1 MIVYVVLL
9 IAIIIAISVIFV
21 SHQPKPKPFAFETDQ
36 IKSFGNPILTKSII
50 RHDLKDRVVF
60 ETTVYEKGFIVYSD
74 ISMNFGEKKYP
85 EDWEKKV
92 VRLSPTELNEII
104 ALKKQIIKEDLHCC
118 PDFDATIIGMPYLYF
133 PDIDKKYVTNGSCIV
148 DSMVSF
154 KKLNELLKNIIEPR
168 IWI

>member
-1 MIVYVVLL
+1 MIVYGTIL
-9 IAIIIAISVIFV
+9 IAVITAIILIFIGF
-21 SHQPKPKPFAFETDQ
+21 QTKPKQIAFDAGQ
-36 IKSFGNPILTKSII
+36 VKSFGNPILTKSIV

-74 ISMNFGEKKYP
+74 ISMNFDGEKYP
-85 EDWEKKV
+85 KDWEKKV
-92 VRLSPTELNEII
+92 VCLSPNELNEII
-104 ALKKQIIKEDLHCC
+104 KLKTQIIKEDLHCC
-118 PDFDATIIGMPYLYF
+118 PDFDSTIIGMPYLYF
-133 PDIDKKYVTNGSCIV
+133 PDVDKKYVTNGSCIV